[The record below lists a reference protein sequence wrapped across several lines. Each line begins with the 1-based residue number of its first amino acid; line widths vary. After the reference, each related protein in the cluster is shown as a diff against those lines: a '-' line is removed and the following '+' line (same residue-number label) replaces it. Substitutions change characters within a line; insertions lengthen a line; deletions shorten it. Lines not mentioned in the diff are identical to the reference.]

1 MCRSIKTLRRAETPA
16 TTGEIEAAAR
26 QFVRKVSGYR
36 APSARNA
43 DAFDAAIDE
52 VGAAARR
59 LLEAIG
65 VEVEHGPDR
74 WVPGS
79 GRARA

>member
-1 MCRSIKTLRRAETPA
+1 MCRSIKTLRRAESPA

-36 APSARNA
+36 TPSARNA
-43 DAFDAAIDE
+43 AAFDAAIDE
-52 VGAAARR
+52 VGAAAQR
-59 LLEAIG
+59 LLEALG
-65 VEVEHGPDR
+65 VEVEIGPDR